1 MSGDID
7 TYNEANKK
15 TTSTVTIA
23 SATTDNGGMYKC
35 TADFR
40 LPTPTVESASA
51 IVSVYGRD
59 YAPSSSLTLYRT
71 REYLTNCS

>member
-7 TYNEANKK
+7 TYDEANKK
-15 TTSTVTIA
+15 TTSTLTIA

-35 TADFR
+35 TADTGF
-40 LPTPTVESASA
+40 PGTVESASA

-59 YAPSSSLTLYRT
+59 CAPSSSLTLYRT
-71 REYLTNCS
+71 REYLTNFS